1 MDPIAQHTKLEAWD
15 DEGKPFLQEYRGSGK
30 LKGKA
35 CLVTGGDS
43 GIGRAVAFAFVRE
56 GADVTITFLSQEREE

>member
-30 LKGKA
+30 LQ
-35 CLVTGGDS
+35 VFIVVDS
-43 GIGRAVAFAFVRE
+43 K
-56 GADVTITFLSQEREE
+56 